1 MSSSQ
6 ATIKIKSIHIAYKQ
20 KARFAVRRHRASEA
34 PRDRTAGLT
43 QREMVFNYMKKHG
56 SITQIDAIRDLGCT
70 RLGARIWDLI
80 HLDGV
85 RIDREMVPGIN
96 RFGKLTSFARYWLAE
111 D

>member
-1 MSSSQ
+1 MAFSKT
-6 ATIKIKSIHIAYKQ
+6 TIKIKSIHIDYK
-20 KARFAVRRHRASEA
+20 KRARFAYRKPCTRVASNGCM
-34 PRDRTAGLT
+34 AGLT
-43 QREMVFNYMKKHG
+43 QREMVFNYMKEHG

-70 RLGARIWDLI
+70 RLGARIWDLV
-80 HLDGV
+80 HLDGI